1 MASVGPTPCSGL
13 KSDIASPIPKAHF
26 GSLAALKRDFNIT
39 EIEGVSTRIIT
50 EALASA
56 VEQSA
61 YVWYARENLNAVPV
75 PVEARTVADQI
86 NDPDSKRKMPN
97 SCRGWRPL
105 LARRQRQVCSH
116 SAAGRFDGS
125 WLSDIAHDP
134 LAFVEGAFPSG
145 EGELANFD
153 GPMESQA
160 WVLTQIRDGL
170 LTPGKAIQ
178 TCWITLWA
186 MTTAGNTR
194 GIITSSS
201 DDKSVCKVY
210 WHT

>member
-26 GSLAALKRDFNIT
+26 GSLAALVGIGGRAKRLCLVCARNIT
-39 EIEGVSTRIIT
+39 EIEGVSTR
-50 EALASA
+50 
-56 VEQSA
+56 
-61 YVWYARENLNAVPV
+61 
-75 PVEARTVADQI
+75 
-86 NDPDSKRKMPN
+86 
-97 SCRGWRPL
+97 RPL

-153 GPMESQA
+153 GPMDSQA

-186 MTTAGNTR
+186 MTKAGNTR

>member
-1 MASVGPTPCSGL
+1 MHLQQKRGWSPRSCVLAAMCSGYAGHYRNHL
-13 KSDIASPIPKAHF
+13 TA

-61 YVWYARENLNAVPV
+61 YVWYARESLNAVPV
-75 PVEARTVADQI
+75 PVEARTVANQI

-125 WLSDIAHDP
+125 LSVADPIARGSRRGSSCSLVGYDANHWRDFRYP
-134 LAFVEGAFPSG
+134 WPAAAAGARGACRLRSHHPCRG
-145 EGELANFD
+145 
-153 GPMESQA
+153 
-160 WVLTQIRDGL
+160 
-170 LTPGKAIQ
+170 
-178 TCWITLWA
+178 CWQP
-186 MTTAGNTR
+186 
-194 GIITSSS
+194 
-201 DDKSVCKVY
+201 
-210 WHT
+210 